1 MRIIDNTQA
10 ARVQVAMTAHGD
22 NLMDEVHQRYASTR
36 VQRRD
41 SGKYL
46 GLGDLLE
53 ELLKAGD
60 IVRDEVVL
68 AVVALALRPLLLL
81 ALALGRALRGG
92 GLLLFGLLLLLRRL
106 QDSNGQ
112 CKRNETAKRGRTDS
126 ESRRAAVASEGRK
139 RRAEHDVL
147 PRVQ

>member
-1 MRIIDNTQA
+1 
-10 ARVQVAMTAHGD
+10 MT
-22 NLMDEVHQRYASTR
+22 NNR
-36 VQRRD
+36 
-41 SGKYL
+41 GKNKMYL

-106 QDSNGQ
+106 HDWSENATEQDAHN
-112 CKRNETAKRGRTDS
+112 KA
-126 ESRRAAVASEGRK
+126 
-139 RRAEHDVL
+139 
-147 PRVQ
+147 